1 MINDNLIKYAREKIP
16 DEYLS
21 YLNEKNDLQCASF
34 ISNAQNELRIMK
46 AHKENTKFT
55 GLKAKGL
62 DELIIALENFDG
74 ENVSVINIRTKSYS
88 FKIYSNQKN
97 TDLLGVIILKL
108 KKKTDE
114 EIRFGREV
122 LGITSPPPD
131 IEDD

>member
-1 MINDNLIKYAREKIP
+1 MRNDNLIKYAREKIP

-21 YLNEKNDLQCASF
+21 YINEKNILQCASF
-34 ISNAQNELRIMK
+34 ISNAHDELRIMK
-46 AHKENTKFT
+46 AHKENKKFT
-55 GLKAKGL
+55 GLKVEGL

-74 ENVSVINIRTKSYS
+74 ESVSVINIRIRSYS
-88 FKIYSNQKN
+88 FKIYSNPKN
-97 TDLLGVIILKL
+97 TDLLGVIMLKL

>member
-1 MINDNLIKYAREKIP
+1 MLNDNLIEYAREKIP

-21 YLNEKNDLQCASF
+21 YLNEKNNLQCASF
-34 ISNAQNELRIMK
+34 ISNTQNELRIMK

-55 GLKAKGL
+55 GLKVEGL
-62 DELIIALENFDG
+62 DELINALENFDG
-74 ENVSVINIRTKSYS
+74 ESISVINIRTKSYS

-97 TDLLGVIILKL
+97 TGLLGVIILKL

-114 EIRFGREV
+114 EIRFGRDV